1 MMRLVENF
9 SAYKKN
15 IQELPLTEATVVD
28 KDKVYETKKKFR
40 VDISRFTENLN
51 NRIYS
56 VPLWKRVIN
65 EQKNLWEGSFALADH
80 PADEGSFKDV
90 MGVWSNLHI
99 NEKTQTV
106 KADVTFVGPYGQ
118 KAIEILEAGGKIGFS
133 SSGFGDLKEDGK
145 TVDESTYQIERI
157 ADCVLNPSQQVYG
170 TIQDAIE
177 ENVNTNLNDKEAIK
191 EHVKMSA
198 NKQSKLEERKFRE
211 LIESYYTGIKV
222 GSYSPDKKLEELNEL
237 LSYFDETSPK
247 ELKEKIEKEIEET
260 NKEIKEAI
268 VKATSLKETFG
279 TNNPEEFKEGFSKL
293 ATETSLYERQV
304 EDWKKLAENLQNTI
318 TELKSELDKR
328 PTADKLEDSS
338 LRARFVKERY
348 REKEMN
354 LVKELNEAK
363 KALEQTKKIQTQVL
377 KELSGKVT
385 ELKESEVINMEL
397 LFKNKELLKENASLK
412 RSVLEEKDNLKRKV
426 TELTALPEVKHTDPK
441 TMFRGFSENKK
452 VLNYYN
458 DLEKQHGKNILP
470 YKEKILTC
478 KTVFEAM
485 RVYNTALVEMSNSLY
500 TYTSGDLK
508 ENKSR
513 IEEATGTVITHSRVL
528 NKPEGWE

>member
-15 IQELPLTEATVVD
+15 IQELPLTEATIVD
-28 KDKVYETKKKFR
+28 KDKVYETKKKYR
-40 VDISRFTENLN
+40 VDVSRFTENLN

-56 VPLWKRVIN
+56 KPLWEKVISN
-65 EQKNLWEGSFALADH
+65 QKNIWEGSFALADH

-99 NEKTQTV
+99 NEKSNTV

-145 TVDESTYQIERI
+145 TVDENSYQIERI

-177 ENVNTNLNDKEAIK
+177 ENSKSTGKEAIK
-191 EHVKMSA
+191 EHVKMST
-198 NKQSKLEERKFRE
+198 NKQSKFEERKFKE
-211 LIESYYTGIKV
+211 AV
-222 GSYSPDKKLEELNEL
+222 GSYFTEIKTAQYSPDKKLEELTEL
-237 LSYFDETSPK
+237 LSYFDDSSPK
-247 ELKEKIEKEIEET
+247 ELKEQIEKEIEAT
-260 NKEIKEAI
+260 NMEIKEALSK
-268 VKATSLKETFG
+268 VTSLKETFG

-293 ATETSLYERQV
+293 ATETTLYERQV
-304 EDWKKLAENLQNTI
+304 EDWKKLAEKLQGTI
-318 TELKSELDKR
+318 AELKEELELR
-328 PTADKLEDSS
+328 PSKDKLEDSS
-338 LRARFVKERY
+338 LRVKFVKEQALLK
-348 REKEMN
+348 EKK
-354 LVKELNEAK
+354 LTTY
-363 KALEQTKKIQTQVL
+363 LEQKEKLLDRNSSIHSEVL
-377 KELSGKVT
+377 KELAKKT
-385 ELKESEVINMEL
+385 NELKESEIINAEL
-397 LFKNKELLKENASLK
+397 LSKNNELLKEVSALK
-412 RSVLEEKDNLKRKV
+412 KSIVTSTKLYERKIQ
-426 TELTALPEVKHTDPK
+426 ELTALPTVKHTDPK
-441 TMFRGFSENKK
+441 TMFNNFNENSK
-452 VLNYYN
+452 VVNYYN

-500 TYTSGDLK
+500 TYTTGDVN

-513 IEEATGTVITHSRVL
+513 IEEATGKTITHSRVL